1 MDDRTSMFEQLVS
14 RPRLPW
20 LTFGIVLLLLVA
32 PFAAA
37 FVDGSLPEILES
49 GNWRALIVP
58 PVVILYILLVAP
70 RMTQMDDRVL
80 QTLRSVA
87 LVDDAAFDQTVSEA
101 SSIGRNAE
109 WAAIAL
115 GCLLGLVLALGQREA
130 TPSPVSVLWSTSTVL
145 MFGVLGWT
153 IYVSF
158 VGTRLTGA
166 ILRLPLR
173 IEPLDTT
180 PFEAIGR
187 QSFLLALV
195 FVGGITI
202 SLLSSVNDL
211 GAIRD
216 WRFWA
221 LYVPMIS
228 VPVIIFFL
236 NMRPTHAVLAAA
248 KNQELKA
255 VRDQIISTGKALM
268 EHLAN
273 EQDAAQPAQLMDAL
287 LAYEDRLK
295 EARTWPYN
303 TATLRTLFI
312 SVLFP
317 IVTVAARVFTMR
329 L

>member
-1 MDDRTSMFEQLVS
+1 MGERTSMFEQLVA
-14 RPRLPW
+14 RPRLPR
-20 LTFGIVLLLLVA
+20 LTFGIGLLLLVV

-70 RMTQMDDRVL
+70 RMIQMDDRVL
-80 QTLRSVA
+80 QTLRTVA
-87 LVDDAAFDQTVSEA
+87 LVDDATFDQTVFEA

-115 GCLLGLVLALGQREA
+115 GCFLGLVLALGQQEG
-130 TPSPVSVLWSTSTVL
+130 TPSPVSVLWSISTVL

-187 QSFLLALV
+187 QKSPARAGV
-195 FVGGITI
+195 RGRHHHKPA
-202 SLLSSVNDL
+202 LLS
-211 GAIRD
+211 
-216 WRFWA
+216 
-221 LYVPMIS
+221 
-228 VPVIIFFL
+228 
-236 NMRPTHAVLAAA
+236 
-248 KNQELKA
+248 Q
-255 VRDQIISTGKALM
+255 
-268 EHLAN
+268 
-273 EQDAAQPAQLMDAL
+273 
-287 LAYEDRLK
+287 
-295 EARTWPYN
+295 
-303 TATLRTLFI
+303 
-312 SVLFP
+312 
-317 IVTVAARVFTMR
+317 
-329 L
+329 